1 MGKLKDIQVKQAK
14 LAAGKKR
21 RKMAD
26 GRGLYLLITQT
37 SKCWRFDYTFNDK
50 RKTLALGIYP
60 DVSLATARERHQKAR
75 TSIADGIDPAAQ
87 KQAEKQATEDS
98 FEAVAREWIE
108 KQRKSWTGGHT
119 ESITSRLESNI
130 YPWLGSTPINDIE
143 PPALL
148 AVLRKIERRGA
159 IEVAH
164 RVMAV
169 CGQVFRYGIATGRC
183 KRDPVP
189 DLRGALETRK
199 AKHMATITEPKKVGK
214 LMRAIDSFEGS
225 FIVQSALQ
233 LLPYVFVRPG
243 ELRHAEWPEIGLDES
258 VWRIPAEKM
267 KAGKPHTIPLSKQAV
282 TILREL
288 KPLTGGCKY
297 VFHSVRTPSRPM
309 SENTINA
316 ALRRLGYD
324 KSEICGHGFRSM
336 ASTMLRDELGFSFD
350 VVEAQLAHQIG
361 SDVERAYNKA
371 QHLQDRVAMM
381 QRWAD
386 YLDRLRTGADVID
399 INRWQA

>member
-14 LAAGKKR
+14 LAAGQKR

-26 GRGLYLLITQT
+26 GRGLYLLITKT
-37 SKCWRFDYTFNDK
+37 SKCWRLDYTFNDK

-60 DVSLATARERHQKAR
+60 DVSLSMARERHQKAR

-87 KQAEKQATEDS
+87 KQAEKQATADS

-108 KQRKSWTGGHT
+108 KQRKSWTTGHT
-119 ESITSRLESNI
+119 ESITSRLENNI
-130 YPWLGSTPINDIE
+130 YPWLGCTPINNIE
-143 PPALL
+143 PPDLL
-148 AVLRKIERRGA
+148 TVLRKIERRGA

-243 ELRHAEWPEIGLDES
+243 ELRHAEWPEIDLEES

-336 ASTMLRDELGFSFD
+336 ASTLLRDELGFSFD

-371 QHLQDRVAMM
+371 QHLQDRAAMM

-399 INRWQA
+399 INRRQA